1 MNDDATLHDDQLK
14 EMARHLGARA
24 AERLDVERTAQAVVA
39 RLRVQPPRSTAGWVR
54 MRPVWL
60 KVAAVVVVLLA
71 WGLLARGTREPPTM
85 SALIAPMGE
94 DLSDLTAEQ
103 LRDAM
108 RSLEEPLLGET
119 AGAPD
124 TGLDGLDAH
133 ELRTLLH
140 ALEG

>member
-1 MNDDATLHDDQLK
+1 VNSHELPDARLREVAQ
-14 EMARHLGARA
+14 RLGARA
-24 AERLDVERTAQAVVA
+24 AARLDVERTAQAVVA
-39 RLRVQPPRSTAGWVR
+39 RLRVPPPRSAAGWVR
-54 MRPVWL
+54 MQPVWL
-60 KVAAVVVVLLA
+60 KVAAVAVALLG

-85 SALIAPMGE
+85 SALVAPMGE

-124 TGLDGLDAH
+124 TALDGLDAH